1 VKVGAVA
8 PDTFTMGTTF
18 RERAAGVALG
28 VSLPSGP
35 PGSQH
40 EPNLPVP
47 DPIDAAVTVV
57 QACARLVANNEISP
71 REGAAIVVKVDREVS
86 HLATRRAP
94 RHGSLGISEIV
105 DLCYVCDMDCEHL
118 DDAARFA
125 IESEIREAF
134 RDLAGTT
141 AR

>member
-1 VKVGAVA
+1 
-8 PDTFTMGTTF
+8 MGITF

-28 VSLPSGP
+28 VSLPFGLPGP
-35 PGSQH
+35 TSAQH
-40 EPNLPVP
+40 EPTLPVP

-57 QACARLVANNEISP
+57 HACARLVANNELTP

-86 HLATRRAP
+86 HLATRRTT
-94 RHGSLGISEIV
+94 RHGPLGINEIV
-105 DLCYVCDMDCEHL
+105 DLCYVCDMDCDHL

-125 IESEIREAF
+125 IETEIREAF